1 MARGELHSPTPH
13 GVLDKRKHTYG
24 RTQDG
29 MKPAQ
34 RWNVVAAAQ
43 QCSTCVCVYGGSCLI
58 ALGHL
63 QKSVLSSTVA
73 FKNGKGPYGCSYT

>member
-1 MARGELHSPTPH
+1 M
-13 GVLDKRKHTYG
+13 
-24 RTQDG
+24 
-29 MKPAQ
+29 
-34 RWNVVAAAQ
+34 AAAQ